1 MTTQTPPQHNLTA
14 IKWLTFL
21 MFMMFAMTTDSV
33 GNIIPVIIK
42 EFGLSNTAAGA
53 FHYANMAAIALAGI
67 FLGYLA
73 DKLGRKK
80 TIVLGLVL
88 FALNSYLFAVGNS
101 FGYFLALLVISGASI
116 GIFKTGAL
124 ALVGDIS
131 RSTSEHTST
140 MNTVEGFFAVG
151 AIIGPAVVTALLAQK
166 YHWTWLY
173 VIAGT
178 ICVLLIVT
186 ALLVKYP
193 QTAKTVDEP
202 IDFKR
207 TLGMMRSPYALGFSL
222 GIFLYV
228 ATECAIYVWMPTLLG
243 STTFSAAEIRDL
255 PSLASQ
261 LKQPD
266 RPFDAWLAARLSPA
280 TRETLARWPAQES
293 SMDSVRAV
301 LLTDLNTAIIPGQA
315 IFEPQ
320 RFAGISLREEPRRLL
335 EQNPKGSNLERLNRL
350 LLEDAYPRQLSRNQL
365 LTSSL
370 GFLAMLYALTAFFVL
385 RAVGRFMGAWVLGR
399 FNWTSVMAL
408 FSLAIL
414 ACFAGAVVGGLSLAV
429 WLLPL
434 SGLFMSMIYPTLNS
448 KGISCFPKTE
458 HGAVSGVILFF
469 TCTAAALGPLA
480 MGVVSDVFRHPRYGF
495 VLAALFAALLFAGL
509 LFNWMY
515 DPAQKRL
522 ATVDSSE
529 YQAGQTSAVRS
540 ETVYNNE

>member
-1 MTTQTPPQHNLTA
+1 MTTQTSPQRSLTA

-80 TIVLGLVL
+80 TIVLGLVI
-88 FALNSYLFAVGNS
+88 FALNSYLFAAGKS
-101 FGYFLALLVISGASI
+101 FAFFLTLVVISGASI
-116 GIFKTGAL
+116 GVFKTGAL

-151 AIIGPAVVTALLAQK
+151 AIIGPAIVTALLAQK

-193 QTAKTVDEP
+193 QTTKTADEP
-202 IDFKR
+202 IDLKR
-207 TLGMMRSPYALGFSL
+207 TMGMMRSPYALGFSL

-255 PSLASQ
+255 PSLVTS
-261 LKQPD
+261 LKKPD
-266 RPFDAWLAARLSPA
+266 RPFDTWLATRLSPHV
-280 TRETLARWPAQES
+280 RETLEKWPAES
-293 SMDSVRAV
+293 KMDSLRAV
-301 LLTDLNTAIIPGQA
+301 LLNDLNTNIIPNQA

-320 RFAGISLREEPRRLL
+320 RFAGITLREETRKLL
-335 EQNPKGSNLERLNRL
+335 EVNPKGSSLERLNRL
-350 LLEDAYPRQLSRNQL
+350 LLEDAYPRELARNLL
-365 LTSSL
+365 LTTSL
-370 GFLAMLYALTAFFVL
+370 GFMAMLYALTAFFVL
-385 RAVGRFMGAWVLGR
+385 RAIGRFMGAWVLAR
-399 FNWTSVMAL
+399 FKWTSVMAV

-414 ACFAGAVVGGLSLAV
+414 ACFAGSVAGGLFFAV

-469 TCTAAALGPLA
+469 TCTAAALGPFA
-480 MGVVSDVFRHPRYGF
+480 MGVVSDVFRHPKYGF

-509 LFNWMY
+509 LLNWMY

-529 YQAGQTSAVRS
+529 YRAGQTSAAPS
-540 ETVYNNE
+540 ETVYNNK